1 MVYLNEIF
9 SNENIVRNEI
19 DKLMCYCNLI
29 LEYKHLFDDFE
40 FSKEE
45 INIHIKFIIDKLNY
59 YCYILENIIKKQIE
73 VEYKEYEIFLSN
85 ITFEEMFDLFLMKD
99 FHIMNSVKITI
110 TLEESLD

>member
-1 MVYLNEIF
+1 M
-9 SNENIVRNEI
+9 
-19 DKLMCYCNLI
+19 DKLKTFLKYLGIVLGFIGLVLLLMDI
-29 LEYKHLFDDFE
+29 EDFKALKK
-40 FSKEE
+40 SKEE